1 METRAPFV
9 VVGAFVLAAIVA
21 VFGFVY
27 WLHNTGGLGPR
38 ATYHVQ
44 FDGSVPGLLVGAG
57 VLFNGI
63 RVGEVTDLGLAPD
76 NPRRVNA
83 TISVASTTPVRS
95 DTKVGL
101 EFQGLTGVPVIALE
115 GGTLLANSGAV
126 PTLIAEAGAG
136 QSMTQAARDALRKV
150 DSVLTENSEPLKKTI
165 ANLQT
170 FTDGLARNTG
180 KLDSII
186 AGLEKMTGGGT
197 PAQKITYD
205 LRAPQNLGPAGKTL
219 KGQLAI
225 PEPTAVAM
233 LETQRM
239 LFSPAKD
246 YPGFADVLWAD
257 SIPKLLQ
264 ARLIESFEN
273 YDIAHAPLRTSD
285 IGQTD
290 FQLLIDVRRFRIAVD
305 AGPAA
310 EIGLSARIVDKNG
323 KVIASRLFEGR
334 PEVRQARA
342 AGSRRRLQRCVRSNC
357 EGYDRLDR
365 AGAVVAAGLGKRE
378 SKAVDFAV
386 GTCRR
391 YSSVFRNDSRSLIW
405 SGSSW
410 NCRHGRMAGD
420 DALGQGLGEG
430 FDRVALVQRAERW
443 RDLERA
449 WSHPVDGMAAR
460 AIGERESLAA
470 LLGRRGGQG
479 RCRSASARPRLGT
492 GQVAALRID
501 LFQRGQVFDN
511 AAKPVVFDLHQ
522 PPNGRSVKMQ
532 PTRRLATTVA
542 ARAVSGVVHEDFP
555 GCRRAERAGLYRL
568 RDTPVQPLRRA

>member
-27 WLHNTGGLGPR
+27 WLNNTGGLGPR
-38 ATYHVQ
+38 TTYHVQ
-44 FDGSVPGLLVGAG
+44 FDGSVPGLLIGAG

-115 GGTLLANSGAV
+115 GGTLLVNSGEV
-126 PTLIAEAGAG
+126 PTLIAEPGAG

-150 DSVLTENSEPLKKTI
+150 DSVLNENSEPLKKTI

-186 AGLEKMTGGGT
+186 AGLEKLTGGGT
-197 PAQKITYD
+197 PVQKITYD

-239 LFSPAKD
+239 LFSPARD

-273 YDIAHAPLRTSD
+273 YDIAHAPLRTTD

-290 FQLLIDVRRFRIAVD
+290 YQLLIDVRRFRIAVD
-305 AGPAA
+305 SGPAA

-323 KVIASRLFEGR
+323 KVIASRLFEESQKFDKLE
-334 PEVRQARA
+334 PPA
-342 AGSRRRLQRCVRSNC
+342 A
-357 EGYDRLDR
+357 
-365 AGAVVAAGLGKRE
+365 VAAF
-378 SKAVDFAV
+378 SDAF
-386 GTCRR
+386 
-391 YSSVFRNDSRSLIW
+391 
-405 SGSSW
+405 
-410 NCRHGRMAGD
+410 GRIAKDMIAWTVQ
-420 DALGQGLGEG
+420 AL
-430 FDRVALVQRAERW
+430 
-443 RDLERA
+443 
-449 WSHPVDGMAAR
+449 
-460 AIGERESLAA
+460 
-470 LLGRRGGQG
+470 
-479 RCRSASARPRLGT
+479 
-492 GQVAALRID
+492 
-501 LFQRGQVFDN
+501 
-511 AAKPVVFDLHQ
+511 
-522 PPNGRSVKMQ
+522 
-532 PTRRLATTVA
+532 
-542 ARAVSGVVHEDFP
+542 
-555 GCRRAERAGLYRL
+555 
-568 RDTPVQPLRRA
+568 